1 MSIGR
6 DGIAGLIL
14 LAVSLVLLVQSFQLP
29 KLPIVPVGPGF
40 YPAIVLSFLA
50 AASALLVVQDLM
62 RSRAKAA
69 DGEAAPRW
77 NYWPVVKAFAIVGG
91 YIALMP
97 LLGFRLSTVLFV
109 TSLQAALDR
118 AARCAR
124 MGGARRDRNRHRSR
138 GLSGVR
144 ALLAGAAAARVV
156 DGLLDAGPARP
167 RPHHYRAVEI
177 PAAADRRH
185 VPSAWSAARFPAS
198 PSR

>member
-14 LAVSLVLLVQSFQLP
+14 FGISLVLLIQSFKLP

-109 TSLQAALDR
+109 TSLQAALDPPR
-118 AARCAR
+118 DACGWAMLAAIAI
-124 MGGARRDRNRHRSR
+124 GT
-138 GLSGVR
+138 
-144 ALLAGAAAARVV
+144 AAAAYLVFERY
-156 DGLLDAGPARP
+156 LLVP
-167 RPHHYRAVEI
+167 RG
-177 PAAADRRH
+177 
-185 VPSAWSAARFPAS
+185 SWTGF
-198 PSR
+198 